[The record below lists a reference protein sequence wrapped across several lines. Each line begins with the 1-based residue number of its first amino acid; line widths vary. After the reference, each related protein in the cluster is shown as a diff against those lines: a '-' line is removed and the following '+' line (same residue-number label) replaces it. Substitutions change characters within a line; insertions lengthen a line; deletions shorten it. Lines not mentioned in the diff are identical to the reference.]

1 MLQSVMRFVSALIS
15 IYMLILLVRIIMTW
29 FQTASYGRT
38 SVYLQRLTDPYLN
51 FFRRFRFMQIGYVD
65 FSPVLALV
73 SLSILADIANSIA
86 FAGRITLGFVLARLL
101 ASLWSAASF
110 FFTLFLII
118 ALVRLVA
125 MMLNVNSSGRLWI
138 TLDRILQPMA
148 HGLVRRLARG
158 DTTYQHALML
168 FGAVVLIGL
177 LLGNLLIARLVA
189 LLIEL
194 PF

>member
-29 FQTASYGRT
+29 FQTSYYGRT
-38 SVYLQRLTDPYLN
+38 SVYLHRLTDPYLN

-125 MMLNVNSSGRLWI
+125 MMLNVNSAGRLWI

-168 FGAVVLIGL
+168 FGAVVLVGL
-177 LLGNLLIARLVA
+177 LFGNLLIARLVA